1 MRVTIKDISRLSG
14 ISTST
19 ISRVLTNNVHVSPE
33 TVRKVKEAA
42 DMLGYIPNGAARSL
56 VNNRRNMIGLIV
68 PELENPFYTEII
80 QGVEET
86 AAGYGYGTILSCHMG
101 NTDSCDSIPKL
112 LELGVDGII
121 HAGLLQE
128 EDQIQYLCETNIP
141 YVLLGRKLE
150 NAESSYVVCDD
161 YGSSYKAAKYL
172 IGLGHS
178 EIVFIFGK
186 QKSFSSHQ
194 KLNGYLDAL
203 RDSGIEKDECRIVK
217 GNLSYDGAYR
227 AVSQLLEEKVRFT
240 AILGSNDMM
249 AIGAMDAL
257 KHEGYRVP
265 EDASVIGIDD
275 IFWGK
280 VSGIDLTTI
289 HVPKY
294 EMGCRCFEILKD
306 LIQEPEAEEAH
317 CVLEGKLVER
327 KSCRTLL

>member
-19 ISRVLTNNVHVSPE
+19 VSRVLTNNVHVSPE

-80 QGVEET
+80 HGVEET
-86 AAGYGYGTILSCHMG
+86 AAGCGYGTILSCHMG
-101 NTDSCDSIPKL
+101 NADSCDSIPKL

-128 EDQIQYLCETNIP
+128 ENQMQYLAEINIP

-150 NAESSYVVCDD
+150 NAESSFVVCDD
-161 YGSSYKAAKYL
+161 YGSSYAAAEYL
-172 IGLGHS
+172 IGLGHRD
-178 EIVFIFGK
+178 IVFLFGK

-194 KLNGYLDAL
+194 KLDGYADAL
-203 RDSGIEKDECRIVK
+203 EHAGIDRDDSRILE

-227 AVSQLLEEKVRFT
+227 AVSGLLEEGRHFT

-257 KHEGYRVP
+257 KARGLCVP
-265 EDASVIGIDD
+265 KDISVIGIDD

-280 VSGIDLTTI
+280 VGGIDLTTI

-294 EMGCRCFEILKD
+294 EMGCKCFEILRN
-306 LIQEPEAEEAH
+306 IIENPEAEEAH
-317 CVLEGKLVER
+317 CVLKGNLIQR
-327 KSCRTLL
+327 KSCRKL

>member
-1 MRVTIKDISRLSG
+1 MRVTIKDISKLSG

-19 ISRVLTNNVHVSPE
+19 VSRVLTNNVHVSPE

-42 DMLGYIPNGAARSL
+42 DRLGYIPNGAARSL

-68 PELENPFYTEII
+68 PELENPFYTEVI

-86 AAGYGYGTILSCHMG
+86 AASHGYGTILSCHMG
-101 NTDSCDSIPKL
+101 NEDVCDSIPKL

-121 HAGLLQE
+121 HAGLLQDE
-128 EDQIQYLCETNIP
+128 TQMQYLAETNIP

-150 NAESSYVVCDD
+150 NAESSYVVCND
-161 YGSSYKAAKYL
+161 YGSSYEAARYL
-172 IGLGHS
+172 IELGHR
-178 EIVFIFGK
+178 EIVFLFGK

-203 RDSGIEKDECRIVK
+203 KDAGIRKNEKLIVK
-217 GNLSYDGAYR
+217 GNLSFDGACQAITR
-227 AVSQLLEEKVRFT
+227 LLEEQVGFT

-257 KHEGYRVP
+257 SHGRLRVP
-265 EDASVIGIDD
+265 GDISVIGIDD
-275 IFWGK
+275 IFWAK
-280 VSGIDLTTI
+280 VRGIDLTTI

-294 EMGCRCFEILKD
+294 EMGCKCFEILKN
-306 LIQEPEAEEAH
+306 LIEDPEAEEVH
-317 CVLEGKLVER
+317 CVLEGSLIR
-327 KSCRTLL
+327 RNSCRTIE